1 MSNTIDDR
9 IETALKDTS
18 FTDEHVRWL
27 DGSLRDNM
35 ETCGGKAIHSLFLFG
50 VFVVAWILLRS
61 AAVGEISVMG
71 VKIENAKIVALLL
84 PVLAAYCL
92 YAYHCFEA
100 MAEIIHVARVRLYEV
115 RYKNL
120 YNQDIEQLL
129 TYTTSITV
137 DNAISNLQPTSSW
150 LRRTSDGWLVAS
162 MLGVILLPLMTLA
175 WMVYALL
182 ATPPLAW
189 YWSLASA
196 LITTFFFVRT
206 LMVLALHFKLID

>member
-100 MAEIIHVARVRLYEV
+100 MAEIIHVARVRLYEAIAYLKLV
-115 RYKNL
+115 HIVARITRPRGW
-120 YNQDIEQLL
+120 QQSVATLL
-129 TYTTSITV
+129 QE
-137 DNAISNLQPTSSW
+137 AQ
-150 LRRTSDGWLVAS
+150 
-162 MLGVILLPLMTLA
+162 
-175 WMVYALL
+175 
-182 ATPPLAW
+182 
-189 YWSLASA
+189 
-196 LITTFFFVRT
+196 TFV
-206 LMVLALHFKLID
+206 